1 MKLIIPIE
9 FYRKGGVERVII
21 SLVECLVDEVE
32 QIILVLPQKHIAYF
46 QTLLPASP
54 KLIYATFD
62 WPPKTWASRLL
73 RILGLF
79 TPIAQQFKS
88 PRLNRLIATMN
99 QTVRIQARL
108 HQLIRQHQ
116 ATHCLY
122 LLVNGLIPPK
132 LPIPLTMLA
141 HDVFWRFAPL
151 TYNADYVAKYDAN
164 LWDWITAADV
174 VFTNSVKTRSD
185 ILQIFPQLQPN
196 QAEKIIAIPLS
207 GFLTQPITHASAA
220 PATPPDRPTATPAT
234 PNPVPTFFF
243 PSSFGI
249 YKDHLTLLEAGIT
262 LIQRQVK
269 FQIIL
274 VGRETDGL
282 INGQLNLSQQKTTS
296 EYNDY
301 LQRCQAF
308 YTTHQAVI
316 PDYFMGAGY
325 CSYTAVEAYY
335 EQCDCV
341 IVPSQYEGF
350 GLAVAEAI
358 VRGIPVIMS
367 DLAVFQ
373 EQVELYQCR
382 DRVLF
387 FPVGNADALA
397 DCIQA
402 FITNPKPKLDPTI
415 IQQRFG
421 HWTWKTVAQR
431 YTQTLANLKPHSL
444 QGRD

>member
-32 QIILVLPQKHIAYF
+32 QIVLVLPQKHIPYF
-46 QTLLPASP
+46 QSLLPATA
-54 KLIYATFD
+54 KLIYAPFD

-73 RILGLF
+73 RILGKL
-79 TPIAQQFKS
+79 TQLTATGQSKGLHRIAVDLQ
-88 PRLNRLIATMN
+88 

-108 HQLIRQHQ
+108 HHLIRQHQ

-132 LPIPLTMLA
+132 LPIPLAMLA

-164 LWDWITAADV
+164 LWEWITAADV
-174 VFTNSVKTRSD
+174 VLTNSAKTRSD
-185 ILQIFPQLQPN
+185 ILQIFPQMT
-196 QAEKIIAIPLS
+196 AETAKKIVAIPLS
-207 GFLTQPITHASAA
+207 GFLTQPPSTDASTSTDPAASSPAA
-220 PATPPDRPTATPAT
+220 PTA
-234 PNPVPTFFF
+234 NLVPTFFF

-249 YKDHLTLLEAGIT
+249 YKDHLTLLEAGIK
-262 LIQRQVK
+262 LIERQVK

-296 EYNDY
+296 EYSDY

-308 YTTHQAVI
+308 YATHQAVM
-316 PDYFMGAGY
+316 PDYFIGVGY
-325 CSYTAVEAYY
+325 CSYAQVEAYY
-335 EQCDCV
+335 QQCDCV

-373 EQVELYQCR
+373 EQVELYQCG
-382 DRVLF
+382 DRALF
-387 FPVGNADALA
+387 FPVGDADALA

-402 FITNPKPKLDPTI
+402 FITNPKPKLDPVT

-421 HWTWKTVAQR
+421 HWTWQTVAQQ
-431 YTQTLANLKPHSL
+431 YTQTLAAFNQH
-444 QGRD
+444 